1 MQRKEQCKKCSRRL
15 FFKPLPDETFACCLA
30 YGETAHDID
39 IKTGMSPKIVKYW
52 KGEILCK
59 PFKPGKSPCC
69 TLKENPFVVPA
80 VRLEGERI
88 LLRRLISTEP

>member
-1 MQRKEQCKKCSRRL
+1 MKRKEQCKKCARHL
-15 FFKPLPDETFACCLA
+15 FFKPLPDESFVCCLA

-39 IKTGMSPKIVKYW
+39 IRTGMSPKIAKYW
-52 KGEILCK
+52 NAEALCK
-59 PFKPGKSPCC
+59 SFKPGKSPCC
-69 TLKENPFVVPA
+69 VSKEKPFVVPA